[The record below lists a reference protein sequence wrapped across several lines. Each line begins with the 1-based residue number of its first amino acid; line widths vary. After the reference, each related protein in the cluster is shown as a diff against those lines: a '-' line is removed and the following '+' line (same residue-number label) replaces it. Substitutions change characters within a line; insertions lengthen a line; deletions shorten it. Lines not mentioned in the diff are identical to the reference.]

1 MHFDLEHNLQHL
13 KFIIFIAIILIHI
26 IITIIIIVIII
37 IIIIIIIYRNPTCG
51 TRVVGLMAIMVSR
64 AAT

>member
-26 IITIIIIVIII
+26 IITIIIIVIV
-37 IIIIIIIYRNPTCG
+37 IIIIYRNPTCG
-51 TRVVGLMAIMVSR
+51 TRVVGLMAIMVSS